1 MLIINRNPGAPA
13 GGTGVRYLVGQFDGT
28 QFTERRSAGEKLWA
42 DYGKDFYATNSFNDM
57 PKGDARKIW
66 MGWTSNWLY
75 AKDEPTVLWRGAQS
89 IPRALALRRC
99 GQASC

>member
-1 MLIINRNPGAPA
+1 MEQECVTSSGS
-13 GGTGVRYLVGQFDGT
+13 FDGT
-28 QFTERRSAGEKLWA
+28 RFIEKESTGQKLWA

-57 PKGDARKIW
+57 PQGDERKVW

-89 IPRALALRRC
+89 IPQNAFAAV
-99 GQASC
+99 GESST

>member
-1 MLIINRNPGAPA
+1 M
-13 GGTGVRYLVGQFDGT
+13 
-28 QFTERRSAGEKLWA
+28 WA

-57 PKGDARKIW
+57 PKGDERRIW

-89 IPRALALRRC
+89 VPRVLSLRWVTGPTLSAKEGDTEC
-99 GQASC
+99 ATQIFWKH